1 MHFVGLRHATGGAM
15 RDRSRP
21 DGAQR
26 VLTRRRRSALAVT
39 LAAATVAGLLTAG
52 LIGSPAASAPRSCL
66 TKPDATNTGASGIRT
81 ASKVKALIKPGSKL
95 SNAELTAGLT
105 IYGNGSTV
113 RNVSVNGAIV
123 VTGDRVTLDRVT
135 AKRVIVYGA
144 SKLTVRRSNL
154 SGGGTAVYV
163 ASDRQRGQR
172 ASRLKLSRNYIH
184 DPAAEARD
192 SYSGTQLRGVQGVT
206 ITCSNYALGAYG
218 RAAILTE
225 NLNGGTSRLMVAR
238 NWLDGGGFTVVAN
251 AKDVALRSNTFGTS
265 AKNGFCQADQSI
277 QQSRNRTADG
287 AHLQPCRAAGAS
299 SNNSTASAAATLTD
313 PVATATPS
321 QPTATSKATTSA
333 PAPKATTALPVGRPS
348 VTASD
353 TFRPSPRTSSTEAAP
368 PTGTSAPVAPANSS
382 CSFKPSASTTG
393 ASGSRTNR
401 SVRVLNDGQTLQN
414 ADVDDIEIRGSN
426 VTVRNVSVAGNILV
440 TGDNAKID
448 HVTAQGVAISSASGT
463 TLQYSNIGYSKED
476 GIHIT
481 SDRGRMIRNA
491 VLRYNYIHHP
501 RVPSDAHYDGT
512 QVRGVNGLIIDCSV
526 YDPGSFQWTLN
537 AAVYLEDANGGDTN
551 VRVTNNWLY
560 GHAFPVMVD
569 AGTSTFT
576 KNRIGGDIKWDV
588 CYPAKGLNSSDFT
601 SSGNVWDATNAKLNL
616 CGMGY

>member
-1 MHFVGLRHATGGAM
+1 M
-15 RDRSRP
+15 RDRSRL
-21 DGAQR
+21 DGAR
-26 VLTRRRRSALAVT
+26 EVLTRRRRPALAAT
-39 LAAATVAGLLTAG
+39 LAGATVIGLLTAG
-52 LIGSPAASAPRSCL
+52 LIGSPAASAPVNCL
-66 TKPDATNTGASGIRT
+66 TKPDATNTGAGGIRT
-81 ASKVKALIKPGSKL
+81 ASKVKALVKAGSKL
-95 SNAELTAGLT
+95 HNTKLTGGLT
-105 IYGNGSTV
+105 ISGNGSAV
-113 RNVSVNGAIV
+113 RNVSVNGPIV

-144 SKLTVRRSNL
+144 SNLTVRRSNL

-163 ASDRQRGQR
+163 DSDSQGGQR
-172 ASRLKLSRNYIH
+172 ASRLKFSGNYIH
-184 DPAAEARD
+184 DPAAASRD
-192 SYSGTQLRGVQGVT
+192 SYSGTQLRGARGVT
-206 ITCSNYALGAYG
+206 ISCSNYALGAYG
-218 RAAILTE
+218 RAAILME
-225 NLNGGTSRLMVAR
+225 DVNGGTSRVTVAR
-238 NWLDGGGFTVVAN
+238 NWLDGGRFTVVAY
-251 AKDVALRSNTFGTS
+251 AKAVALRSNTFGPS
-265 AKNGFCQADQSI
+265 ARNGFCHASSDQSI
-277 QQSRNRTADG
+277 RQSRNRTSDG
-287 AHLQPCRAAGAS
+287 AHLQPCQASGAS
-299 SNNSTASAAATLTD
+299 SSNSTASPTAAPTDPAAT
-313 PVATATPS
+313 
-321 QPTATSKATTSA
+321 TATSKATTPA
-333 PAPKATTALPVGRPS
+333 PAPKVTTAVPVTRPS
-348 VTASD
+348 LTASG
-353 TFRPSPRTSSTEAAP
+353 TFRPSPTTSSTKAAST
-368 PTGTSAPVAPANSS
+368 TGTSAQAAPANSS

-401 SVRVLNDGQTLQN
+401 SVGVLNDGQTLQN
-414 ADVDDIEIRGSN
+414 ADVDDIEIRGSH

-440 TGDNAKID
+440 TGDNAMID

-491 VLRYNYIHHP
+491 VLRYNYVHHP

-512 QVRGVNGLIIDCSV
+512 QVRGVNGLTIDCSV
-526 YDPGSFQWTLN
+526 YDPGQFQWTLN

-588 CYPAKGLNSSDFT
+588 CYPAKGLNSSNFS